1 MQENH
6 EIRLSRH
13 ERKKKNSML
22 TLLLH
27 HTIAQISIKISMYKN
42 ERVPPV
48 CGYEAGDTKARRVEK
63 LRWEE
68 RGECGV
74 LVERGERGEERRE
87 CVSTIRRHSLA
98 KIALIIWME
107 SPKKE
112 KRRESGDAKKGGRD
126 WGVEDC

>member
-13 ERKKKNSML
+13 ERKKKNRML
-22 TLLLH
+22 TLLFH

-74 LVERGERGEERRE
+74 LVERGEREERRE